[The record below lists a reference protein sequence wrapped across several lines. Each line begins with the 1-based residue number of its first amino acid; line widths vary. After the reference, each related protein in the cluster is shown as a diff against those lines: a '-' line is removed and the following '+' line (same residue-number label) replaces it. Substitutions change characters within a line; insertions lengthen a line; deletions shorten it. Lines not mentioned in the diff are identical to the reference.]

1 MVGEYV
7 GKSNI
12 FNIFMKCYHC
22 FITEEGGLSLF
33 FVYLYVYLA
42 RYLSLY
48 PFPLSLSLDTRLIL
62 IVTSAVFS
70 IVNFH
75 LPSKSEREL

>member
-22 FITEEGGLSLF
+22 FITEEGGLSLLSLF
-33 FVYLYVYLA
+33 LSIYIFIQLDIYRFIPFHYHY
-42 RYLSLY
+42 RYL
-48 PFPLSLSLDTRLIL
+48 
-62 IVTSAVFS
+62 
-70 IVNFH
+70 
-75 LPSKSEREL
+75 